1 MPGGRVSREK
11 SANKTGDQTLLVT
24 QEPKEGDRSFPL
36 LCPLHGISSPV
47 QHHPEQVKG
56 LGHPGSIV
64 LLLEHVKGLL
74 MGLESLLHLTGVDQP
89 VAQTIEAMRV
99 QGRIR
104 ERLGERYRLAKECPC
119 AFILAPRPQRA
130 QV

>member
-1 MPGGRVSREK
+1 
-11 SANKTGDQTLLVT
+11 
-24 QEPKEGDRSFPL
+24 
-36 LCPLHGISSPV
+36 
-47 QHHPEQVKG
+47 
-56 LGHPGSIV
+56 
-64 LLLEHVKGLL
+64 

-89 VAQTIEAMRV
+89 VAQTIEAVRV

-130 QV
+130 QVNHRMPFHFSFPGLMGSMDGTLVIGSGLVEFPEGFVRLSA